1 MAYYKITTD
10 KKGNLKAKI
19 QVYGNDLDSGGKRLY
34 TKTVYNTDGLT
45 ESKFK
50 KHVDRMSVEFE
61 ASIEDSYRSGAA
73 SVMNGVLTFSQ
84 LSNEWIIALE
94 NNLSESYYLR
104 AVEVKEKF
112 EAYLKEQKL
121 YNRPISD
128 IKVRDVQMFLNSFM
142 TKKPEFTGMVQLK
155 EPLPKKVSFRELDR
169 ENIIP
174 RSTSY
179 YLNHREGRISK
190 AVATKI
196 CECYNLEFDDYFDE
210 IVKIKQYSQET
221 IKGYRRVLRTIFN
234 EAVRFEWITKN
245 PVCGTK
251 VSAGNSNTS
260 LRPVTEKAVFSIAET
275 KEFLKAVDSIGEE
288 HINNKI
294 MIKLMLLTGIR
305 NAELH
310 GLRWSDIDFEKKLIH
325 IKRNRLYSKRLGTY
339 EKCPKTK
346 TSERDIPLSDGLIAD
361 LKVYMDW
368 FRLADDDF
376 DNKLDNYYL
385 AVNIMREPESVHHIG
400 SWLKKFE
407 ERNGFKAVTCHGL
420 RHTYCSMLLSQN
432 VPIQT
437 VSKYMGHSDSSIT
450 LQVYSHFIPD
460 TQEKVVNAINLIES
474 EE

>member
-1 MAYYKITTD
+1 MEYINLGQISTITNGKRNAQDAIENGLYPLFDRSVIVKRSDKYMFDKEAIIVAGEGKTFLPKYYKGKFDLHQRCYAIFD
-10 KKGNLKAKI
+10 FANGIHPKYIYYYI
-19 QVYGNDLDSGGKRLY
+19 QWNQAYFQSVY
-34 TKTVYNTDGLT
+34 
-45 ESKFK
+45 
-50 KHVDRMSVEFE
+50 
-61 ASIEDSYRSGAA
+61 
-73 SVMNGVLTFSQ
+73 
-84 LSNEWIIALE
+84 
-94 NNLSESYYLR
+94 
-104 AVEVKEKF
+104 
-112 EAYLKEQKL
+112 
-121 YNRPISD
+121 
-128 IKVRDVQMFLNSFM
+128 
-142 TKKPEFTGMVQLK
+142 
-155 EPLPKKVSFRELDR
+155 
-169 ENIIP
+169 
-174 RSTSY
+174 
-179 YLNHREGRISK
+179 
-190 AVATKI
+190 
-196 CECYNLEFDDYFDE
+196 DYFDE

-275 KEFLKAVDSIGEE
+275 KEFLKAVDSLGEE